1 MFQLSQNDKTERNPP
16 KQSRPL
22 PIRSSKIHYPRD
34 KKGPGL
40 LSLSKTKQNKRKKT
54 STVVVD
60 R

>member
-40 LSLSKTKQNKRKKT
+40 LRLSKNKTKGKRIN
-54 STVVVD
+54 
-60 R
+60 